1 MRIHTEKAL
10 SRLAVATLVGLS
22 LAVGPGLPAVQ
33 AADLMTIWRAAQV
46 NDPGYRAAKTD
57 QKTGLARLEQAKALS
72 RPQVSLTGAAGLTSL
87 YSSTQGA
94 QFYSSQMGSG
104 PYEKAEFNTSI
115 YLGATAR
122 AALVAVAPLFDQTIQ
137 ANAQQLNLSAKVTDL
152 MSDVSRQ
159 FLAISVVERYLDV
172 LAAQEMVRLMS
183 QQLGALER
191 AHVQLEKRLKLGDVS
206 RVDVDESLERIAQ
219 LRAERLSRESQLV
232 IANRALADLAGQPQQ
247 LKTPVFQPTTLDPM
261 VKKELTT
268 IVSNLKS
275 GHPMLRA
282 VDLRRQMSLLEA
294 KKYASGQEGVRV
306 QAVGSVGIDGATGYG
321 DYGHAKQGA
330 ANQFVGLQVVV
341 PLSTGGFR
349 SAKAQELAIEADRLL
364 DERAQRALELEQ
376 GARAA
381 HLSAQ
386 ASQVRIDVLGQRL
399 ETAKRRLVTTE
410 RAYQQGA
417 RSTLEW
423 LAAQSAVFDAEGQLY
438 LERLAVARQ
447 LARRQAQSGQ
457 LSDEQLAQL
466 TQYLQ

>member
-1 MRIHTEKAL
+1 MRNHATIT
-10 SRLAVATLVGLS
+10 SRRLALATLVGLS
-22 LAVGPGLPAVQ
+22 LTAGPVLPAAQ
-33 AADLMTIWRAAQV
+33 TADLITIWRAAQA

-57 QKTGLARLEQAKALS
+57 QKAGLARLEQAKALS

-87 YSSTQGA
+87 YNSTQGA

-115 YLGATAR
+115 YLGATAK

-159 FLAISVVERYLDV
+159 FLAVSVVERYLDV
-172 LAAQEMVRLMS
+172 LAAQEMVRLTS

-191 AHVQLEKRLKLGDVS
+191 THVQLERRLKLGDVS

-232 IANRALADLAGQPQQ
+232 IVNRALADLAGQPQQ
-247 LKTPVFQPTTLDPM
+247 LKTPAFQPTALNSLIRTELDA
-261 VKKELTT
+261 
-268 IVSNLKS
+268 IVANLKS

-282 VDLRRQMSLLEA
+282 VDLRRQIGLLEA
-294 KKYASGQEGVRV
+294 RKYASGQDAVRV
-306 QAVGSVGIDGATGYG
+306 QAVGSVGLDGATGFG
-321 DYGHAKQGA
+321 DYGHAKQGS
-330 ANQFVGLQVVV
+330 ANQFIGVQVVV

-386 ASQVRIDVLGQRL
+386 ASQVRIDVLMQRL
-399 ETAKRRLVTTE
+399 QTAKRRLVTTE
-410 RAYQQGA
+410 RAYQQGS

-438 LERLAVARQ
+438 LERLGVARQ

-457 LSDEQLAQL
+457 LGEDQLAQL